1 MGKQVAGI
9 VLSLAL
15 NVGLGH
21 VGAVSGGVPGHPT
34 TAVHPT
40 PDTPH
45 LAQSCMSFHHLHL
58 NDSRPPSLL
67 DFYERLFD
75 PATTRRVTTGG
86 ADGLQSGPMLILI
99 GRGAGVREQ
108 VTALWH
114 FGWGGVSL
122 GETYLAHARREVAWE
137 PPLPAGRLHLHVR
150 SVTPRV
156 AAAWYR
162 DVLGARVELAAAV
175 RAGASLPPPEHR
187 MPEALVWL
195 GATGLLIYR
204 TEPPLLS
211 TRGQRID
218 HVAIACTDLDAAL
231 ADLGRRGAAVL
242 AGPAVVG
249 DLRSAM
255 IEGPDHIA
263 LELVQQGAALAS
275 LAR

>member
-1 MGKQVAGI
+1 MAKQAPGI

-15 NVGLGH
+15 NLASGPPSLSPMGMTSEVPP
-21 VGAVSGGVPGHPT
+21 ACVS
-34 TAVHPT
+34 
-40 PDTPH
+40 
-45 LAQSCMSFHHLHL
+45 LHHLHL
-58 NDSRPPSLL
+58 NDLRPPSLL
-67 DFYERLFD
+67 AFYERLFD

-99 GRGAGVREQ
+99 GRGSSVREQ

-114 FGWGGVSL
+114 FGWGAVSL

-162 DVLGARVELAAAV
+162 DVLGARVEFPAAPV
-175 RAGASLPPPEHR
+175 RAGAVLPLPEHR

-195 GATGLLIYR
+195 GETGLLIYR
-204 TEPPLLS
+204 AEPPLLS

-218 HVAIACTDLDAAL
+218 HVAITCADLDAAL
-231 ADLGRRGAAVL
+231 ADLGRRGTTVL
-242 AGPAVVG
+242 TGPAIVG
-249 DLRSAM
+249 DLRTAL
-255 IEGPDHIA
+255 IEGPDHLA
-263 LELVQQGAALAS
+263 LELVEQRASFEAA
-275 LAR
+275 RP